1 MATRTQQL
9 PRQTKHW
16 IKSKIPTAIAGIVV
30 LALWQGLAM
39 YLDNN
44 RIFAY
49 PTYTYDSLVA
59 RSDTVFIRI
68 VESFTSIIMAFIM
81 AVIFGVLLG
90 LIIAEIYSL
99 RQMSMPLVIFG
110 YSVPHPVLAPIFII
124 WFIVGIDEIVLLS
137 FIGPSAYLLPGV
149 TAEMGQQSFAIN
161 GVTTFGAW
169 VAFFP
174 VFLGTITGMNAL
186 EERYEHL
193 GTVLGASRWQM
204 VRYFRFWRALPN
216 IVSSV
221 KSTIQLS
228 IVGVIVAEFI
238 ASSQGIGYQ
247 IVLAWKNAELGYMF
261 GVLLVIMLGSYI
273 FFQTAVWLMKVFTPP
288 GTVD

>member
-1 MATRTQQL
+1 MATKTQHLPTRT
-9 PRQTKHW
+9 RHW
-16 IKSKIPTAIAGIVV
+16 LKSRIPTAIAGVVV

-49 PTYTYDSLVA
+49 PEFTYDSLVA
-59 RSDTVFIRI
+59 RSDTVFVRI
-68 VESFTSIIMAFIM
+68 VESFTSIIVAFIM
-81 AVIFGVLLG
+81 AVIVGVLLG
-90 LIIAEIYSL
+90 LIIAEIYAL
-99 RQMSMPLVIFG
+99 RQMAMPLVIFG

-124 WFIVGIDEIVLLS
+124 WFIVAIDEIVLLS
-137 FIGPSAYLLPGV
+137 FTGPSAYLHPGV
-149 TAEMGQQSFAIN
+149 TAEMAQQSFAIN

-221 KSTIQLS
+221 KSTVQLS

-247 IVLAWKNAELGYMF
+247 IVLAWKRAELGYMF
-261 GVLLVIMLGSYI
+261 GVLLVIMIGSYI
-273 FFQTAVWLMKVFTPP
+273 FFQTAVWLMKVLTPP
-288 GTVD
+288 GTVE

>member
-1 MATRTQQL
+1 MATKTQHLPTRT
-9 PRQTKHW
+9 RHW
-16 IKSKIPTAIAGIVV
+16 LKSRIPTAVAGIVV

-49 PTYTYDSLVA
+49 PEFTYDSLVA
-59 RSDTVFIRI
+59 RSDTVFVRI
-68 VESFTSIIMAFIM
+68 VESFTSIIVAFIM
-81 AVIFGVLLG
+81 AVVVGVLLG
-90 LIIAEIYSL
+90 LIIAEIYAL
-99 RQMSMPLVIFG
+99 RQMAMPLVIFG

-124 WFIVGIDEIVLLS
+124 WFIVAIDEIVLLS
-137 FIGPSAYLLPGV
+137 FTGPSAYLHPGV
-149 TAEMGQQSFAIN
+149 TAEMAQQSFAIN

-216 IVSSV
+216 IISSV
-221 KSTIQLS
+221 KSTVQLS

-247 IVLAWKNAELGYMF
+247 IVLAWKRAELGYMF
-261 GVLLVIMLGSYI
+261 GVLLVIMIGSYI
-273 FFQTAVWLMKVFTPP
+273 FFQTAVWLMKVLTPP
-288 GTVD
+288 GTVE

>member
-1 MATRTQQL
+1 MATKTQHLPTRT
-9 PRQTKHW
+9 RHW
-16 IKSKIPTAIAGIVV
+16 LKSRIPTAIAGIVV

-49 PTYTYDSLVA
+49 PEFTYDSLVA
-59 RSDTVFIRI
+59 RSDTVFVRI

-81 AVIFGVLLG
+81 AVIVGVLLG
-90 LIIAEIYSL
+90 LIIAEIYAL
-99 RQMSMPLVIFG
+99 RQMAMPLVIFG

-124 WFIVGIDEIVLLS
+124 WFIVAIDEIVLLS
-137 FIGPSAYLLPGV
+137 FTGPSAYLHPGV
-149 TAEMGQQSFAIN
+149 TAEMAQQSFAIN

-216 IVSSV
+216 IISSV
-221 KSTIQLS
+221 KSTVQLS

-247 IVLAWKNAELGYMF
+247 IVLAWKRAELGYMF
-261 GVLLVIMLGSYI
+261 GVLLVIMIGSYI
-273 FFQTAVWLMKVFTPP
+273 FFQTAVWLMKVLTPP
-288 GTVD
+288 GTVE

>member
-1 MATRTQQL
+1 MATKTQHL
-9 PRQTKHW
+9 PTRARHW
-16 IKSKIPTAIAGIVV
+16 LKSRIPTAIAGIVV

-49 PTYTYDSLVA
+49 PGFTYDSLVA
-59 RSDTVFIRI
+59 RSDTVFVRI
-68 VESFTSIIMAFIM
+68 VESFTSIIVAFIM
-81 AVIFGVLLG
+81 AVIVGVLLG
-90 LIIAEIYSL
+90 LIIAEIYAL
-99 RQMSMPLVIFG
+99 RQMAMPLVIFG

-124 WFIVGIDEIVLLS
+124 WFIVAIDEIVLLS
-137 FIGPSAYLLPGV
+137 FTGPSAYLHPGV
-149 TAEMGQQSFAIN
+149 TAEMAQQSFAIN

-216 IVSSV
+216 IISSV
-221 KSTIQLS
+221 KSTVQLS

-247 IVLAWKNAELGYMF
+247 IVLAWKRAELGYMF
-261 GVLLVIMLGSYI
+261 GVLLVIMIGSYI
-273 FFQTAVWLMKVFTPP
+273 FFQTAVWLMKVLTPP
-288 GTVD
+288 GTVE